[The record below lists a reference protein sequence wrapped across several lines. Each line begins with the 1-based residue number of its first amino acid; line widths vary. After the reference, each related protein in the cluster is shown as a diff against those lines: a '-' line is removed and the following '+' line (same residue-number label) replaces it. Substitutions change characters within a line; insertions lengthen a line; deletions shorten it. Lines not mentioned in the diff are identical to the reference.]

1 MSDIELQPAQPV
13 SSADT
18 PIGNIAHKCV
28 DTPEL
33 SALYDE
39 NRQWLFDR
47 YQEFFASPDY
57 IPVLRM
63 AEIDDGKTKI
73 RQDRIGSQMFS
84 NMLAHNFQGNKHY
97 QCLTCRQAF
106 MAAFPIWFMNRNGAV
121 VSPMVELQEKLQFF
135 PVDLRRTTDA
145 KVQIKWVPVPH
156 MNERMTQASKGDWS
170 HYHILTAEQVQ
181 AFNNLPSADLVN
193 AKMLAHMVANVNAG
207 LDPKL
212 IYDTIKSA
220 TKSDTGLSG
229 LKHLAEFVNVLGVIG
244 DLDTRTLFIAHL
256 LRKPE
261 WSTLVHFGTSTAG
274 TIFEMFSLGSDTEA
288 VITRY
293 LEITDPV
300 NFKQRRSE
308 VSANLFV
315 QMRDKL
321 KELNALGILVRRPA
335 IVGKDVYSCWTSKK
349 AMPAKEEVEVIQ
361 LEEAASSGDEAL
373 DAIERLVS
381 VAKNNAAVE
390 GSIAAKTAKRLQ
402 EEKKPF
408 ETVAASSM
416 LAMNAHRPTAI
427 SLDGFLKLIKENQPR
442 RIALKNTQHGASVL
456 VVCTTEVQETPGVW
470 NALKE
475 SEAQVSMQE
484 NRSIVGISTTKAL
497 PRAHIV
503 QHTGLVEHEE
513 YFELAAL
520 ATFGKINVMIPF
532 GSEHLSYLMFPE
544 GQQIPTILG
553 GEIRNDIYGMS
564 GAIRTASAEVGVK
577 HAPKGT
583 QLNDTVAGFI
593 FTIGD
598 VFAVETIDG
607 NVEQYQVVTAH

>member
-13 SSADT
+13 SSANT
-18 PIGNIAHKCV
+18 PVGTLDHKCI

-39 NRQWLFDR
+39 NRQWLLNR

-57 IPVLRM
+57 IPVLRT
-63 AEIDDGKTKI
+63 AEIDEGKTQL

-84 NMLAHNFQGNKHY
+84 NMLAHNFKGNKHY

-121 VSPMVELQEKLQFF
+121 VSPMVELQEKMDFF

-156 MNERMTQASKGDWS
+156 LSERLAQANKGEWS
-170 HYHILTAEQVQ
+170 HYHILTAEQVE
-181 AFNNLPSADLVN
+181 AFNSMPSADLVN
-193 AKMLAHMVANVNAG
+193 AKALALTVANINAG

-212 IYDTIKSA
+212 IYDTIKAA
-220 TKSDTGLSG
+220 TDSETGLSG
-229 LKHLAEFVNVLGVIG
+229 LKHLAEFSNALGVIG
-244 DLDTRTLFIAHL
+244 DVNIRTLFIAHL

-261 WSTLVHFGTSTAG
+261 WSALSHFGSSTAG
-274 TIFEMFSLGSDTEA
+274 TVFEMFALGSDTEA

-293 LEITDPV
+293 LEMTDPA

-308 VSANLFV
+308 VTANLFV

-349 AMPAKEEVEVIQ
+349 TLPVDEEVEVIQ
-361 LEEAASSGDEAL
+361 MEVPEDSGDEAL
-373 DAIERLVS
+373 NAIERLVS

-390 GSIAAKTAKRLQ
+390 SSIAAKAAKRLQ

-408 ETVAASSM
+408 ENVASTNSAI
-416 LAMNAHRPTAI
+416 ARRPTPI
-427 SLDGFLKLIKENQPR
+427 SLDGFMKMVKENQPR
-442 RIALKNTQHGASVL
+442 RIALKNTAHGASVL
-456 VVCTTEVQETPGVW
+456 VVCTTEVQETPGLW

-475 SEAQVSMQE
+475 GEAQVSMQE
-484 NRSIVGISTTKAL
+484 NRSIIGISTTKAL
-497 PRAHIV
+497 PRSHIV
-503 QHTGLVEHEE
+503 LDTGLVEHEQ
-513 YFELAAL
+513 YFELAAM
-520 ATFGKINVMIPF
+520 ASFGKINVMIPF
-532 GSEHLSYLMFPE
+532 GSEHLAYLMFPE

-598 VFAVETIDG
+598 VFAVEMADG
-607 NVEQYQVVTAH
+607 NIEQYQVATAH

>member
-57 IPVLRM
+57 IPVLRV

-84 NMLAHNFQGNKHY
+84 NMLAHSFQGNKYY

-135 PVDLRRTTDA
+135 PVDLRHTTDA

-156 MNERMTQASKGDWS
+156 MNERMAQASKGDWS
-170 HYHILTAEQVQ
+170 HYHILTAEQMQ
-181 AFNNLPSADLVN
+181 AFNNMPSADLAN
-193 AKMLAHMVANVNAG
+193 AKALALTVANINAG

-212 IYDTIKSA
+212 IYDAIKSA
-220 TKSDTGLSG
+220 TNSETGLSG
-229 LKHLAEFVNVLGVIG
+229 LKHLAEFSNALGVIG
-244 DLDTRTLFIAHL
+244 DVNIRTLFIAHL

-261 WSTLVHFGTSTAG
+261 WSALSHFNGSTAG
-274 TIFEMFSLGSDTEA
+274 TVFEMFALGSDTEA

-293 LEITDPV
+293 LEMTDPA

-308 VSANLFV
+308 VTANLFV

-335 IVGKDVYSCWTSKK
+335 IVGKDAYSCWTSKK
-349 AMPAKEEVEVIQ
+349 TLPADEEVEVIQ
-361 LEEAASSGDEAL
+361 MEVPEDCGDEAL
-373 DAIERLVS
+373 NAIERLVS

-390 GSIAAKTAKRLQ
+390 SIIAAKTAKRLQ

-408 ETVAASSM
+408 ENVASTNSAI
-416 LAMNAHRPTAI
+416 ARRPTPI
-427 SLDGFLKLIKENQPR
+427 SLDGFMKMVKENQPR
-442 RIALKNTQHGASVL
+442 RIALKNTMGGASVL
-456 VVCTTEVQETPGVW
+456 VVCTTEVQETPGLW

-475 SEAQVSMQE
+475 GEAQVSMQE
-484 NRSIVGISTTKAL
+484 NCSIIGISTTKAL
-497 PRAHIV
+497 PRSHIV
-503 QHTGLVEHEE
+503 MDTGLVEHEQ
-513 YFELAAL
+513 YFELSAMAS
-520 ATFGKINVMIPF
+520 FGKINVMIPF
-532 GSEHLSYLMFPE
+532 GSEHLAYLMFPE
-544 GQQIPTILG
+544 GQQVPTILG

-598 VFAVETIDG
+598 VFAVEMADG
-607 NVEQYQVVTAH
+607 NIEQYQVVTAH